1 MAVLKQFT
9 SEHYNAKKEHLQAK
23 IDAAQGVKVSEKAP
37 AKAKAKAKA
46 KE

>member
-23 IDAAQGVKVSEKAP
+23 IDAAQGVKAAEKVP
-37 AKAKAKAKA
+37 TKAKAKAKA

>member
-9 SEHYNAKKEHLQAK
+9 SEHYNAKKDHLQAK
-23 IDAAQGVKVSEKAP
+23 IDAAQGVKVSEKIP
-37 AKAKAKAKA
+37 TKAKAKAKV

>member
-23 IDAAQGVKVSEKAP
+23 IDVAQGVKAAEKVP
-37 AKAKAKAKA
+37 TKAKA